1 MDVLSNKHLTYTNL
15 SIHAML
21 QVLPDNCNNSILTFI
36 LKLTQGKTC
45 ELTLLEDKVGFS
57 AQDMDKG

>member
-1 MDVLSNKHLTYTNL
+1 MNVLSNKHLTYANL

-21 QVLPDNCNNSILTFI
+21 QFLPVNCNNSILRFI
-36 LKLTQGKTC
+36 LKLTQGKTS
-45 ELTLLEDKVGFS
+45 ELTLLHDEVGFS